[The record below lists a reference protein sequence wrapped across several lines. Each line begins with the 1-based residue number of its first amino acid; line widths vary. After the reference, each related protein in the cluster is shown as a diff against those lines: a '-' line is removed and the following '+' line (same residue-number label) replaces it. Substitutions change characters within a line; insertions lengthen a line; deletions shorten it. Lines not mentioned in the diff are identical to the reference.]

1 MRIVIDKDVSEIQK
15 INESWK
21 KDRPTFK
28 VLAVNKYD
36 KFVYAKDLKR
46 VYEAVSAVSD
56 MLHEEAFYDCQPEV
70 YEVRQAGERMI
81 WSFQQTI
88 NESSNDLVEEG
99 LPFGDF
105 FKKLGTKLT
114 QFGQNTLN
122 AWRKSSYINKK
133 D

>member
-46 VYEAVSAVSD
+46 INEAARAMSD

-81 WSFQQTI
+81 WSSQQTV
-88 NESSNDLVEEG
+88 NESSTELVEEG
-99 LPFGDF
+99 LEGM
-105 FKKLGTKLT
+105 KKVFTGIAEKAKQSKATCNGNNPTVKE
-114 QFGQNTLN
+114 
-122 AWRKSSYINKK
+122 
-133 D
+133 

>member
-36 KFVYAKDLKR
+36 KFVYAKNLKR
-46 VYEAVSAVSD
+46 VDEAVDALREMIHD
-56 MLHEEAFYDCQPEV
+56 EAFYDCQPEV

-81 WSFQQTI
+81 WSSQQTV
-88 NESSNDLVEEG
+88 NESSTELVEEG
-99 LPFGDF
+99 LGDV
-105 FKKLGTKLT
+105 FKNAWKTVK
-114 QFGQNTLN
+114 QFG
-122 AWRKSSYINKK
+122 
-133 D
+133 